1 MLTNKCMLKVKRK
14 PKNPPKDKCDE
25 RDHRQSESREDIDFQ
40 FDEDIDVPAGRVK
53 KFTDL

>member
-1 MLTNKCMLKVKRK
+1 MLKVKRK
-14 PKNPPKDKCDE
+14 PKNPPKDKFDE